1 MGFWGCHPDL
11 QTRRTSVDPTGF
23 LDAENPGQDSLE
35 GQAAC
40 LSGLVP
46 LGAVGISL
54 AGGTFVLPRE
64 VLSAQAHMTAE
75 SSVMC
80 CYFRVENETWR
91 EGDVH

>member
-1 MGFWGCHPDL
+1 M
-11 QTRRTSVDPTGF
+11 DPTGF
-23 LDAENPGQDSLE
+23 LEAENLGQDSLE

-54 AGGTFVLPRE
+54 AGGTFVLLPKE
-64 VLSAQAHMTAE
+64 VLSAQAHVTAE

-80 CYFRVENETWR
+80 CYFQVENETWR
-91 EGDVH
+91 EGGVH